1 MTNSHNGRI
10 VQSVATACDIL
21 NVLQTQETTTVSEL
35 GELMDMSPS
44 SVHAHLTTLKQYG
57 FVVQRDGQYQLGPY
71 FMPLGEYVRNHMQLY
86 QAAKEPVDELA
97 ATTGEG
103 AHLIIEHDGQILSV
117 YEAFGSDAIG
127 KEYHMQKRESLQ
139 PHLHC
144 TAAGKAILAY
154 YSEDQVR
161 NIADQWGLPSQTDQT
176 ITNVEDLLTELEEV
190 RRKGF
195 SLADREQ
202 LQGIRAVGAGI
213 KDRNGD
219 VVGSISL
226 SAPASRLKGD
236 LFSEEVPEEV
246 IHSANIAEINLQGT
260 STNS

>member
-1 MTNSHNGRI
+1 MTNTHNGRI
-10 VQSVATACDIL
+10 VQSVATACEIL
-21 NVLQTQETTTVSEL
+21 NVLQTREKTTVSKL
-35 GELMDMSPS
+35 GDLMDMSPS

-71 FMPLGEYVRNHMQLY
+71 FIPLGEYVRNHMPLY
-86 QAAKEPVDELA
+86 RAAKEPVDELA

-127 KEYHMQKRESLQ
+127 KEYHKQKRESLK

-176 ITNVEDLLTELEEV
+176 ITNVEGLLTELEEV

-202 LQGIRAVGAGI
+202 LQGIRGVGAGI
-213 KDRNGD
+213 ENRDGN

-236 LFSEEVPEEV
+236 LFSEEVPEQV
-246 IHSANIAEINLQGT
+246 MHFANIAEINLQGT
-260 STNS
+260 SSS